1 MPKGT
6 VRITFRLPYDTD
18 DAKNYEGAIEGS
30 DNNEILLEQM
40 ARYDVENFPEA
51 LESEMPTEV
60 TFKEW
65 VK

>member
-51 LESEMPTEV
+51 LDDLQYMTVQFDGWSE
-60 TFKEW
+60 
-65 VK
+65 